1 MRNQGFLQFSSLAP
15 VDEKEV
21 FRYAGGRGEAD
32 GEVLT
37 LLRECIAETQSAFAY
52 KACFAEL
59 TVDEFFARFGKCKL
73 TEARLQGCERAVI
86 FAATLGIETD
96 RRIARYASVYTAK
109 ALLLQALGAE
119 RIEALCDKVCET
131 LAAEYETKGYSLGT
145 RFSAGYGDFPLSAQT
160 EFFQLLDCN
169 RALGLTLN
177 ESLLMS
183 PSKSVTAAIGISKK
197 VISNK

>member
-15 VDEKEV
+15 VDEREV
-21 FRYAGGRGEAD
+21 FRYAGGKGEAD

-37 LLRECIAETQSAFAY
+37 LLRECVAETQSAYAY
-52 KACFAEL
+52 KACYTEL
-59 TVDEFFARFGKCKL
+59 SADEFFARFGKCKL
-73 TEARLQGCERAVI
+73 TEARLQGCERVVI
-86 FAATLGIETD
+86 FAASLGIEMD

-131 LAAEYETKGYSLGT
+131 LSAEYEAKGYSLGT
-145 RFSAGYGDFPLSAQT
+145 RFSAGYGDFPLAAQT
-160 EFFQLLDCN
+160 GFFQLLDCN

-177 ESLLMS
+177 ESLMMS

-197 VISNK
+197 